1 MIVPRK
7 KKIHRKKS
15 SLIFDWKKK
24 KKITLL
30 QIKFNGLFNCFCDS
44 INQENC
50 VICKIMIDFDGF
62 EDELIE
68 NMKNVDF
75 LKKYQ
80 SKLYRYL
87 SKLVYINK
95 LSICWFLDGEYFYL
109 IRKWS
114 GWICQ
119 LFLSE
124 MIEQIENANLKKIKK
139 ILVNYCILIFE
150 LRKMIFLW
158 TIVFFSSNF

>member
-1 MIVPRK
+1 MK
-7 KKIHRKKS
+7 
-15 SLIFDWKKK
+15 KKK

-114 GWICQ
+114 GRICQ

-139 ILVNYCILIFE
+139 ILWIIVSWSSSWEKWSFYELLYFLVRIFKW
-150 LRKMIFLW
+150 LYRFL
-158 TIVFFSSNF
+158 VVY

>member
-1 MIVPRK
+1 MLIVVIFFFFLIVSRK
-7 KKIHRKKS
+7 KKFIERNLPS
-15 SLIFDWKKK
+15 SLIEKKK

-75 LKKYQ
+75 
-80 SKLYRYL
+80 
-87 SKLVYINK
+87 
-95 LSICWFLDGEYFYL
+95 
-109 IRKWS
+109 
-114 GWICQ
+114 
-119 LFLSE
+119 
-124 MIEQIENANLKKIKK
+124 
-139 ILVNYCILIFE
+139 
-150 LRKMIFLW
+150 
-158 TIVFFSSNF
+158 

>member
-1 MIVPRK
+1 MLIVVIFFFFFFFFLKKKKKKTKKIK
-7 KKIHRKKS
+7 KKIKIK
-15 SLIFDWKKK
+15 KKK

-75 LKKYQ
+75 
-80 SKLYRYL
+80 
-87 SKLVYINK
+87 
-95 LSICWFLDGEYFYL
+95 
-109 IRKWS
+109 
-114 GWICQ
+114 
-119 LFLSE
+119 
-124 MIEQIENANLKKIKK
+124 
-139 ILVNYCILIFE
+139 
-150 LRKMIFLW
+150 
-158 TIVFFSSNF
+158 

>member
-1 MIVPRK
+1 MLIVVIFFFFLIVSRK
-7 KKIHRKKS
+7 KKFIERNLPS
-15 SLIFDWKKK
+15 YLIEKKKK

-75 LKKYQ
+75 
-80 SKLYRYL
+80 
-87 SKLVYINK
+87 
-95 LSICWFLDGEYFYL
+95 
-109 IRKWS
+109 
-114 GWICQ
+114 
-119 LFLSE
+119 
-124 MIEQIENANLKKIKK
+124 
-139 ILVNYCILIFE
+139 
-150 LRKMIFLW
+150 
-158 TIVFFSSNF
+158 